1 MKGNIINMRIISGKA
16 RGTKLYTLDGTATR
30 PTLDRVKESL
40 FNIIQN
46 DIEDST
52 VLDLFSGSG
61 AIGLEF
67 LSRGAK
73 RAVLC
78 DSSKDAI
85 KIIKQN
91 VQKTHFEEKV
101 EVYNMEFTKLVERLQ
116 NQKFDI
122 IYIDPPYATD
132 FIKISLEKIIEYE
145 LVNENTKII
154 VETDDETRILNQIEK
169 MDVEITD
176 KRKYGRATI
185 IFLKYRKTQIPRK
198 GVKNG
203 NIHIIRN
210 FRRYIRK

>member
-1 MKGNIINMRIISGKA
+1 MRIISGKA

-78 DSSKDAI
+78 DNSKDAI

-91 VQKTHFEEKV
+91 VQKTHFEEIA
-101 EVYNMEFTKLVERLQ
+101 EIYNMEFTKLVERLQ
-116 NQKFDI
+116 YQKFDI

-132 FIKISLEKIIEYE
+132 FIKISLEKIIEYK

-198 GVKNG
+198 G
-203 NIHIIRN
+203 
-210 FRRYIRK
+210 

>member
-122 IYIDPPYATD
+122 IYIDPPYVTKY
-132 FIKISLEKIIEYE
+132 ILKSIEKIIAQGNLKKEGIMI
-145 LVNENTKII
+145 L
-154 VETDDETRILNQIEK
+154 ETDDEQRIFREIESEE
-169 MDVEITD
+169 VRIVD

-185 IFLKYRKTQIPRK
+185 IFLKLGIPRK
-198 GVKNG
+198 G
-203 NIHIIRN
+203 
-210 FRRYIRK
+210 

>member
-16 RGTKLYTLDGTATR
+16 RGTKLYTLDGIATR

-198 GVKNG
+198 G
-203 NIHIIRN
+203 
-210 FRRYIRK
+210 

>member
-154 VETDDETRILNQIEK
+154 VETDDETRILKQIEK

-198 GVKNG
+198 G
-203 NIHIIRN
+203 
-210 FRRYIRK
+210 

>member
-67 LSRGAK
+67 LSRGAT

-198 GVKNG
+198 G
-203 NIHIIRN
+203 
-210 FRRYIRK
+210 

>member
-1 MKGNIINMRIISGKA
+1 MRIISGKA

-132 FIKISLEKIIEYE
+132 FIKISLEKIIENE

-154 VETDDETRILNQIEK
+154 VETDYETRKLNQIENFFNNSFNSFYK
-169 MDVEITD
+169 
-176 KRKYGRATI
+176 KPLI
-185 IFLKYRKTQIPRK
+185 IFEQAHNNWDSTLLL
-198 GVKNG
+198 NLS
-203 NIHIIRN
+203 II
-210 FRRYIRK
+210 K

>member
-145 LVNENTKII
+145 LVNENTKIM

-198 GVKNG
+198 G
-203 NIHIIRN
+203 
-210 FRRYIRK
+210 

>member
-1 MKGNIINMRIISGKA
+1 MKGSIIRMRIISGKA
-16 RGTKLYTLDGTATR
+16 RGTKLYTLEGITTR
-30 PTLDRVKESL
+30 PTLDRVKESI
-40 FNIIQN
+40 FNIIQS
-46 DIEDST
+46 DIEDSI

-78 DSSKDAI
+78 DNSKDAI

-132 FIKISLEKIIEYE
+132 FIKISIEKIIEYK

-185 IFLKYRKTQIPRK
+185 IFLKYIKTQIPRK
-198 GVKNG
+198 G
-203 NIHIIRN
+203 
-210 FRRYIRK
+210 

>member
-78 DSSKDAI
+78 DNSKDAI

-185 IFLKYRKTQIPRK
+185 IFLKYIKTQIPRK
-198 GVKNG
+198 G
-203 NIHIIRN
+203 
-210 FRRYIRK
+210 

>member
-1 MKGNIINMRIISGKA
+1 MKGDIISMRIISGKA
-16 RGTKLYTLDGTATR
+16 RGTKLYTLEGTATR

-46 DIEDST
+46 DIEGST
-52 VLDLFSGSG
+52 ILDLFSGSG

-78 DSSKDAI
+78 DNSKDAI

-91 VQKTHFEEKV
+91 VQKTHFEEKA
-101 EVYNMEFTKLVERLQ
+101 EVYNMEFTKLIERLQ
-116 NQKFDI
+116 KQKFDI
-122 IYIDPPYATD
+122 IYIDPPYDTD
-132 FIKISLEKIIEYE
+132 FIKISIEKIIEYK
-145 LVNENTKII
+145 LINEKTKII
-154 VETDDETRILNQIEK
+154 VETDDETRILKQIEK

-185 IFLKYRKTQIPRK
+185 IFLRDI
-198 GVKNG
+198 KNT
-203 NIHIIRN
+203 NT
-210 FRRYIRK
+210 

>member
-1 MKGNIINMRIISGKA
+1 MKGDIISMRIISGKA
-16 RGTKLYTLDGTATR
+16 RGTKLYTLEGTATR

-46 DIEDST
+46 DIEGST
-52 VLDLFSGSG
+52 ILDLFSGSG

-78 DSSKDAI
+78 DNSKDAI

-91 VQKTHFEEKV
+91 VQKTHFEEKA
-101 EVYNMEFTKLVERLQ
+101 EVYNMEFTKLIERLQ
-116 NQKFDI
+116 KQKFDI
-122 IYIDPPYATD
+122 IYIDPPYDTD
-132 FIKISLEKIIEYE
+132 FIKISIEKIIEYK
-145 LVNENTKII
+145 LINEKTKII
-154 VETDDETRILNQIEK
+154 VETDDETRILKQIEN

-185 IFLKYRKTQIPRK
+185 IFLRDI
-198 GVKNG
+198 KNT
-203 NIHIIRN
+203 NT
-210 FRRYIRK
+210 

>member
-1 MKGNIINMRIISGKA
+1 MRIISGKS
-16 RGTKLYTLDGTATR
+16 RGTKLYSLEGDTTR

-198 GVKNG
+198 G
-203 NIHIIRN
+203 
-210 FRRYIRK
+210 

>member
-101 EVYNMEFTKLVERLQ
+101 EIYNMEFTKLVERLQ

-122 IYIDPPYATD
+122 TYIDPPYATD
-132 FIKISLEKIIEYE
+132 FIKISIEKIIEYK

-198 GVKNG
+198 G
-203 NIHIIRN
+203 
-210 FRRYIRK
+210 

>member
-1 MKGNIINMRIISGKA
+1 MKGDIISMRIISGKA
-16 RGTKLYTLDGTATR
+16 RGTKLYTLEGTATR

-52 VLDLFSGSG
+52 ILDLFSGSG

-73 RAVLC
+73 KAVLC
-78 DSSKDAI
+78 DNSKDAI

-91 VQKTHFEEKV
+91 VQKTHFEEKA
-101 EVYNMEFTKLVERLQ
+101 EVYNMEFTKLIERLQ

-122 IYIDPPYATD
+122 IYIDPPYDTD
-132 FIKISLEKIIEYE
+132 FIKISIEKIIEYK
-145 LVNENTKII
+145 LINEKTKII
-154 VETDDETRILNQIEK
+154 VETDDETRILKQIEK

-185 IFLKYRKTQIPRK
+185 IFLRDI
-198 GVKNG
+198 KNT
-203 NIHIIRN
+203 NT
-210 FRRYIRK
+210 

>member
-40 FNIIQN
+40 FNILQN

-198 GVKNG
+198 G
-203 NIHIIRN
+203 
-210 FRRYIRK
+210 

>member
-169 MDVEITD
+169 IDVEITD

-198 GVKNG
+198 G
-203 NIHIIRN
+203 
-210 FRRYIRK
+210 

>member
-1 MKGNIINMRIISGKA
+1 MKGNIISMRIISGKA
-16 RGTKLYTLDGTATR
+16 RGTKLYTLEGTATR

-46 DIEDST
+46 DIENST

-78 DSSKDAI
+78 DNSKDAI

-91 VQKTHFEEKV
+91 VQKTHFEEIA
-101 EVYNMEFTKLVERLQ
+101 EVYNTEFTKLIEKLQ

-132 FIKISLEKIIEYE
+132 FIKISIEKIIEYK

-185 IFLKYRKTQIPRK
+185 IFLKYIKTQIPRK
-198 GVKNG
+198 G
-203 NIHIIRN
+203 
-210 FRRYIRK
+210 

>member
-78 DSSKDAI
+78 DNSKDAI

-91 VQKTHFEEKV
+91 VQKTHFEEIA
-101 EVYNMEFTKLVERLQ
+101 EIYNMEFTKLVERLQ

-132 FIKISLEKIIEYE
+132 FIKISLEKIIEYK

-185 IFLKYRKTQIPRK
+185 IFLKYKKTQIPRK
-198 GVKNG
+198 G
-203 NIHIIRN
+203 
-210 FRRYIRK
+210 

>member
-78 DSSKDAI
+78 DNSKDAI

-132 FIKISLEKIIEYE
+132 FIKISIKKIIEYK

-198 GVKNG
+198 G
-203 NIHIIRN
+203 
-210 FRRYIRK
+210 

>member
-154 VETDDETRILNQIEK
+154 VETDDETRILN
-169 MDVEITD
+169 
-176 KRKYGRATI
+176 
-185 IFLKYRKTQIPRK
+185 
-198 GVKNG
+198 
-203 NIHIIRN
+203 N
-210 FRRYIRK
+210 FFK

>member
-46 DIEDST
+46 DIEDSA

-198 GVKNG
+198 G
-203 NIHIIRN
+203 
-210 FRRYIRK
+210 

>member
-185 IFLKYRKTQIPRK
+185 IFLKYRKPQIPRK
-198 GVKNG
+198 G
-203 NIHIIRN
+203 
-210 FRRYIRK
+210 

>member
-154 VETDDETRILNQIEK
+154 VETDDETRILNKIEK

-198 GVKNG
+198 G
-203 NIHIIRN
+203 
-210 FRRYIRK
+210 

>member
-132 FIKISLEKIIEYE
+132 FIKISLEKIIEYK

-198 GVKNG
+198 G
-203 NIHIIRN
+203 
-210 FRRYIRK
+210 

>member
-16 RGTKLYTLDGTATR
+16 RGTKLYTLEGTETR

-78 DSSKDAI
+78 DNSKDAI

-198 GVKNG
+198 G
-203 NIHIIRN
+203 
-210 FRRYIRK
+210 